1 MKTLNNLIAEW
12 RELPDYDKD
21 FFKHFVV
28 FFLPIAS
35 VLVWLCSTNTPP
47 VLDVKTENTQL
58 QKQTYELKG
67 HWSKYAQGVYNR
79 KYGK

>member
-1 MKTLNNLIAEW
+1 MITFKEIKSEW
-12 RELPDYDKD
+12 RELEQEDKD
-21 FFKHFVV
+21 FFKHILV

-35 VLVWLCSTNTPP
+35 VLVWLCSTNTYP

-58 QKQTYELKG
+58 EKQTYELKG
-67 HWSKYAQGVYNR
+67 DWSKYAQGVYNR

>member
-1 MKTLNNLIAEW
+1 MKTLNNLRAEW
-12 RELPDYDKD
+12 HELPDYDKD
-21 FFKHFVV
+21 FFKHILI

-35 VLVWLCSTNTPP
+35 VIVWLCSTNTPP
-47 VLDVKTENTQL
+47 VLDVMTENTQI

-67 HWSKYAQGVYNR
+67 DWSKYAQRAYND

>member
-1 MKTLNNLIAEW
+1 MITFNEIKAEW
-12 RELPDYDKD
+12 KELEEEDKNIFRHFII
-21 FFKHFVV
+21 FFV
-28 FFLPIAS
+28 PIAS
-35 VLVWLCSTNTPP
+35 IIIWLCSTNTYP

-67 HWSKYAQGVYNR
+67 DWSKYAQGVYNR